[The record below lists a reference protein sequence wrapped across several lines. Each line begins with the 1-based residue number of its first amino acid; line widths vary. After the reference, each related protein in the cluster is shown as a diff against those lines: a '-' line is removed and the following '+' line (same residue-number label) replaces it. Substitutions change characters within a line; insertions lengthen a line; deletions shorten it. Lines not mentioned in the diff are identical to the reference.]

1 MKELQ
6 FRFEILKRGNEV
18 CCFNTIKENISD
30 MDDKIISLIFE
41 RLILLALER
50 YNKTVDI
57 LSVGGLVEENDSKS
71 HSFVFNKFL
80 FKGVS
85 NEKYNILAS
94 YDSNKFSNDLKYLTS
109 DIITADCKEVVD
121 ININYYEEDNTFI
134 FKKRELDLFD
144 NDINILY
151 VLISYIDSLLQN
163 ITHSEYIMHISLYIT
178 DDNKINSIF
187 STFTYATSYAI
198 SLVPHTERLRYLVY
212 LTKTYNNL
220 FNFAKYDIIED
231 GTDTHISKFI
241 SYRPANNNLII

>member
-6 FRFEILKRGNEV
+6 FRFEILKRRNEV
-18 CCFNTIKENISD
+18 CCFNNIKENISD
-30 MDDKIISLIFE
+30 MDNNVISLIFD
-41 RLILLALER
+41 RLRSLALER

-57 LSVGGLVEENDSKS
+57 LSVGGLVEEDDVKS
-71 HSFVFNKFL
+71 HSFIFNRFS

-85 NEKYNILAS
+85 NKNYNNMAS
-94 YDSNKFSNDLKYLTS
+94 YYSNKFSNDLTFLTNNA
-109 DIITADCKEVVD
+109 IITDCKEIVD
-121 ININYYEEDNTFI
+121 INIIYYEEDNTII

-151 VLISYIDSLLQN
+151 VLISYIDSLLQK
-163 ITHSEYIMHISLYIT
+163 ITDSEYIMHISLYIT

-187 STFTYATSYAI
+187 STFTYTVNYAI
-198 SLVPHTERLRYLVY
+198 SLVSPSKRLEYLVY
-212 LTKTYNNL
+212 LTKMYNNL
-220 FNFAKYDIIED
+220 FNFAKYDTIEN